1 MKLFKHF
8 LSVPSTEIKKK
19 KKRKCMTQVD
29 KAQHNHL
36 ERKRRREMTV
46 DLETLRSLIPSV
58 AEDPKVS
65 QKKIIDEATAY
76 LNKEK
81 TVFLCFLKEKQKFFR
96 LKAQEKSLAHELG
109 VLKEGKHNFMIN
121 FFKHTSLFILSFP

>member
-19 KKRKCMTQVD
+19 KKRKCMTQVE

-36 ERKRRREMTV
+36 ERQRRKGMSV
-46 DLETLRSLIPSV
+46 LLDTLRSLIPSV
-58 AEDPKVS
+58 AEEPKAS
-65 QKKIIDEATAY
+65 QKKVVDEATAY

-81 TVFLCFLKEKQKFFR
+81 TVFLGFLKEKQKFFR

-109 VLKEGKHNFMIN
+109 VLKEGKHNFMII
-121 FFKHTSLFILSFP
+121 FFSSTP